1 LNLNGL
7 QLIDIEHGLAKA
19 ENFGLVEDGVVTT
32 SWNGTAT
39 SADLFT
45 LVVRA
50 NVSASL
56 SELLSVNS
64 RYTTAEAYNTAD
76 EQLDVA
82 LTFDGKA
89 VAHAGYALYQN
100 TPNPFQGQTMIGF
113 TLPEAAQAT
122 ITIHDVTGK
131 TLKMIRGDYAQGYAN
146 RLHVITTPVAYI
158 SKVPDEDPFRPVGV
172 NYQGLAYLNSYEYYD
187 VVGCAVRGGGDTAIL
202 NTAFM
207 LCSGMDVYSPDDPPR
222 VDAVVKWVLSCVG
235 PDGREPWQ
243 FVSDFGDAQQW
254 IDNCVF
260 YDPTNGTVSR
270 GDIYRSSGKSSFQ

>member
-1 LNLNGL
+1 MKKRLTAFT
-7 QLIDIEHGLAKA
+7 LIELLIVVAIIAILAA
-19 ENFGLVEDGVVTT
+19 IAVPNFLEAQTRSKVSRVYADFRST
-32 SWNGTAT
+32 GTAIE
-39 SADLFT
+39 SYAIDH
-45 LVVRA
+45 
-50 NVSASL
+50 NKYPNC
-56 SELLSVNS
+56 LL
-64 RYTTAEAYNTAD
+64 
-76 EQLDVA
+76 
-82 LTFDGKA
+82 G
-89 VAHAGYALYQN
+89 G
-100 TPNPFQGQTMIGF
+100 
-113 TLPEAAQAT
+113 
-122 ITIHDVTGK
+122 
-131 TLKMIRGDYAQGYAN
+131 GDYAQGYAN

-254 IDNCVF
+254 IDNFVF